1 ARNLGLAAAAGE
13 IVAFIDDDAVPE
25 PRWLARLTAPFADPG
40 IAAAGGFVVGRNGIS
55 FQWRASCAD
64 SHGRS

>member
-55 FQWRASCAD
+55 FQWRAS
-64 SHGRS
+64 